1 LTGEGRSTAQLKS
14 AITALLVVL
23 ADQITK
29 LAIVASFQ
37 RGEQVDVLGSVLR
50 LGHSRNSG
58 AVFGIMRGS
67 GNYFA
72 VFSLVASAVVIV
84 VICLA
89 RTSST
94 LVKIALG
101 LVLGGA
107 LGNLID
113 RIRLGA
119 VVDFIDVGVN
129 SVRWP
134 SFNIAD
140 LAITVGVITL
150 IICCLRPGKK
160 CGCESE
166 GVAL

>member
-1 LTGEGRSTAQLKS
+1 MTS

-23 ADQITK
+23 VDQATK
-29 LAIVASFQ
+29 LAIVANFE
-37 RGEQVDVLGSVLR
+37 RGEQTDVLGSVLR
-50 LGHSRNSG
+50 LGHARNSG

-72 VFSLVASAVVIV
+72 VFSVVASAAIVAVIF
-84 VICLA
+84 
-89 RTSST
+89 
-94 LVKIALG
+94 LVRPASVRVRVALG

-119 VVDFIDVGVN
+119 VVDFIDLGIN
-129 SVRWP
+129 ALRWP
-134 SFNIAD
+134 SFNVAD
-140 LAITVGVITL
+140 LAITAGVITL
-150 IICCLRPGKK
+150 IISCLRPGKR

>member
-1 LTGEGRSTAQLKS
+1 LKS
-14 AITALLVVL
+14 VVTALLVIL
-23 ADQITK
+23 ADQATK

-37 RGEQVDVLGSVLR
+37 RGEQVDVLGSILR
-50 LGHSRNSG
+50 LGHARNSG
-58 AVFGIMRGS
+58 AVFGILRSS

-72 VFSLVASAVVIV
+72 VFSLVAAAAIVVVIF
-84 VICLA
+84 LA

-94 LVKIALG
+94 LIKIALG

-119 VVDFIDVGVN
+119 VVDFIDLGVN
-129 SVRWP
+129 GVRWP
-134 SFNIAD
+134 SFNVAD

-150 IICCLRPGKK
+150 IISCLRPGKK
-160 CGCESE
+160 CGYESE

>member
-1 LTGEGRSTAQLKS
+1 MKS
-14 AITALLVVL
+14 AIVAFLVIL
-23 ADQITK
+23 ADQMTK
-29 LAIVASFQ
+29 LAVVASFQ
-37 RGEQVDVLGSVLR
+37 RGEQFDVLGSVLR
-50 LGHSRNSG
+50 LGHARNSG

-72 VFSLVASAVVIV
+72 VFSVIAAVAIIV

-94 LVKIALG
+94 LVKVALG

-140 LAITVGVITL
+140 LAITVGVVTL
-150 IICCLRPGKK
+150 IISCLRPGKK